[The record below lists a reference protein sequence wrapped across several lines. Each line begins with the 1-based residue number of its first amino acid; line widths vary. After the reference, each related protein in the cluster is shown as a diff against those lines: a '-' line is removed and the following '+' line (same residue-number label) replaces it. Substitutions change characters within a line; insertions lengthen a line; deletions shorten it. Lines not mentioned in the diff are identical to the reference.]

1 MGGCPS
7 FQTVKQLQA
16 LLFLP
21 QKNLHP
27 AFKKFPLQFTCAP
40 STRSEWRERERE
52 RASKVMHCSIGFAS
66 LCSVIGPKITALL
79 FLGQFVSFYFE
90 F

>member
-52 RASKVMHCSIGFAS
+52 RERERGTVKAPCPTTQQNNLAMASG
-66 LCSVIGPKITALL
+66 
-79 FLGQFVSFYFE
+79 
-90 F
+90 